1 MRNAVTEL
9 IELGPLPSSDNPDI
23 EKLKKYQELLESIKP
38 PLSDE
43 EATALVGIF
52 GPDECFGLAWSLLHL
67 IESAPGWPLL
77 EYLQG
82 SENEWVVRLRERAM
96 RAE

>member
-23 EKLKKYQELLESIKP
+23 EKLKKYQELLESIQP

-43 EATALVGIF
+43 EAKSLIGLF

-77 EYLQG
+77 ESLEG
-82 SENEWVVRLRERAM
+82 SENEWVVRLRERAA
-96 RAE
+96 RAG